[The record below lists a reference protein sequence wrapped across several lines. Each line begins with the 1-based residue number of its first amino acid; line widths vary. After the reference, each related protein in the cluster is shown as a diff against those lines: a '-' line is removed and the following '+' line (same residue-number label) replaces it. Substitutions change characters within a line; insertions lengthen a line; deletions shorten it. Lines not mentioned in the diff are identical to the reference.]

1 MSAPK
6 VSLTSLLIANRGEI
20 ACRVAETAKAEGL
33 RVIAVYSDA
42 DAGAL
47 HVQMADEAVRIGPA
61 PVGESYLNAAA
72 ILDAAKQTGAEAI
85 HPGYGFLS
93 ENAEFAESV
102 IKAGLIWVG
111 PPPDAI
117 RAMGDKAAAKRLM
130 GKAGVPMVA
139 GYEGEDQSDRA
150 LQKAA
155 LDIGFPLMIKAA
167 AGGGGRGMRRVY
179 SDTAFMEAL
188 TTARSEAK
196 NAFGSDVVIL
206 EKLIEGAR
214 HVEVQVF
221 ADRFGRTIHLG
232 ERDCSVQRR
241 HQKIIEE
248 APSPVVSRDLRA
260 EMGLAAINAAK
271 AVAYEG
277 AGTVEFLLDQDDRFY
292 FLEMNTRL
300 QVEHPVTEEVTGLDL
315 VALQLAVAR
324 GEKLPEV
331 STEPEGHAI
340 EVRLYAEDPVR
351 DFLPQTGTLLAFDV
365 PWEVRCDTG
374 VEAGAEVS
382 AFYDPML
389 AKLITHGATREEAR
403 KQMVAALTH
412 LVVLGIATNRDFLID
427 VLNSEEFAGGGATTD
442 FLDSWSAP
450 APTDDARAHALAL
463 AAALVIASDGGLS
476 WRSTGEVSVPLRLQ
490 MDDTVHNVRVAGRFG
505 AMTVTTGDK
514 TFDFALASDGTS
526 LQIAEDGRTR
536 NVPFAAR
543 GGHLYFV
550 DGGRTWEAEDVTF
563 APPDVATGAAG
574 AVRAPMAGRIV
585 SMRVAAGASAAK
597 GTIVVT
603 LEAMKM
609 EHELV
614 ASADGTI
621 EAVHVAE
628 GDQVAAKQLLITFE
642 TLA

>member
-1 MSAPK
+1 M
-6 VSLTSLLIANRGEI
+6 SLTSLLIANRGEI
-20 ACRVAETAKAEGL
+20 ACRVAETARSEGL

-72 ILDAAKQTGAEAI
+72 ILDAAKRTGAEAI

-117 RAMGDKAAAKRLM
+117 RAMGDKASAKRLM
-130 GKAGVPMVA
+130 GKAGVPMVP

-248 APSPVVSRDLRA
+248 APSPVVNRDLRA

-277 AGTVEFLLDQDDRFY
+277 AGTVEFLLDQNDKFY

-331 STEPEGHAI
+331 PTEPEGHAI
-340 EVRLYAEDPVR
+340 EVRLYAEDPAR
-351 DFLPQTGTLLAFDV
+351 DFLPQTGTLLTFDV

-403 KQMVAALTH
+403 NQMVAALTH
-412 LVVLGIATNRDFLID
+412 LVVLGVATNRDFLID

-463 AAALVIASDGGLS
+463 AAALVVANDGGLS
-476 WRSTGEVSVPLRLQ
+476 WRTTGDASVPLRLS
-490 MDDTVHNVRVAGRFG
+490 MDDEVHNVRVAGRFG
-505 AMTVTTGDK
+505 AMSVTAGDT
-514 TFDFALASDGTS
+514 TFDFELASDGMGV
-526 LQIAEDGRTR
+526 LVAEGNAART
-536 NVPFAAR
+536 VPFAAR
-543 GGHLYFV
+543 GGHLCFV

-563 APPDVATGAAG
+563 APPEVAAGAAG
-574 AVRAPMAGRIV
+574 AIRAPMAGRIV
-585 SMRVAAGASAAK
+585 SVRVKEGADAAK

-614 ASADGTI
+614 AAADGTV
-621 EAVHVAE
+621 EAIHVTE
-628 GDQVAAKQLLITFE
+628 GDQVAAKQLLVTFVG
-642 TLA
+642 AD